1 MKAIKE
7 EVSAELVEKK
17 SKFIANIFYI
27 ETEQEAEEKINQIR
41 KKYYDAK
48 HVCFAFSVY
57 LEGQI
62 KTKANDDGEPS
73 GTAGKPL
80 LGIIEKNNLQNVL
93 IVVTRYFGGI
103 LLGTGGLVKA
113 YSSVAIEALKKAEIM
128 QIEEGKELKIEISY
142 NNNDQLKYYLNKNK
156 IKIIDIEYSQNII
169 YRVEANNKKIEELY
183 KLKESKID
191 NNIGNIISIVEICR
205 KYVEKGE

>member
-1 MKAIKE
+1 MRTIKKDTY
-7 EVSAELVEKK
+7 AELVEKK

-27 ETEQEAEEKINQIR
+27 ETEEEAEEKIKQIR

-48 HVCFAFSVY
+48 HVCFAFSIF
-57 LEGQI
+57 LEGRT

-113 YSSVAIEALKKAEIM
+113 YSSVAIEALEKTQII
-128 QIEEGKELKIEISY
+128 QIEEGKRIKIEISY
-142 NNNDQLKYYLNKNK
+142 DNNDQLRYYFNKNR
-156 IKIIDIEYSQNII
+156 IKIINIEYSQNII
-169 YRVEANNKKIEELY
+169 YIVEANNKKIEELY
-183 KLKESKID
+183 KIKDSKID
-191 NNIGNIISIVEICR
+191 NNMSNIISIVEICR
-205 KYVEKGE
+205 KYVEKEE

>member
-1 MKAIKE
+1 MRTIKKDTY
-7 EVSAELVEKK
+7 AELVEKK

-27 ETEQEAEEKINQIR
+27 ETEEEAEEKIKQIR

-48 HVCFAFSVY
+48 HVCFAFSIF
-57 LEGQI
+57 LEGRT

-113 YSSVAIEALKKAEIM
+113 YSSVAIEALEKTQII
-128 QIEEGKELKIEISY
+128 QIEEGKRIKIEISY
-142 NNNDQLKYYLNKNK
+142 YNNDQLRYYFNKNR
-156 IKIIDIEYSQNII
+156 IKIINIEYSQNII
-169 YRVEANNKKIEELY
+169 YIVEANNKKIEELY
-183 KLKESKID
+183 KIKDSKID
-191 NNIGNIISIVEICR
+191 NNMSNIISIVEICR
-205 KYVEKGE
+205 KYVEKEE